1 MPTKP
6 TTVAEYLASLPADR
20 SKAIRTIRAGIR
32 KNLPKGYEEGLQY
45 GMLGFFVPHLRY
57 PHGYHCDPGQPVPF
71 LSVASQKNH
80 IGLYLFCVYMDTD
93 LQEWFVK
100 SWKATGKK
108 LDMGK
113 ACVRVK
119 HVDDIPM
126 EVLGEL
132 VRRCPVDAFI
142 EQYESKLPASIK
154 AKRGVAP
161 AKAAGSKKKAAK
173 KATKK
178 SGAKKLTKKAASK
191 KVAANAVTKKVSK
204 KAAKKTAKEA
214 TTKASAKRAAK

>member
-6 TTVAEYLASLPADR
+6 TTVTEYLASLPADR
-20 SKAIRTIRAGIR
+20 SKAIRTIRSVIR

-45 GMLGFFVPHLRY
+45 GMLGYFVPHSVY
-57 PHGYHCDPGQPVPF
+57 PGGYHCDPEQPLPF

-93 LQEWFVK
+93 LQQWFVK
-100 SWKATGKK
+100 AWKATGKK

-119 HVDDIPM
+119 HVDDIPL
-126 EVLGEL
+126 ELLGEL

-142 EQYESKLPASIK
+142 AQYESKLPAAVK

-161 AKAAGSKKKAAK
+161 ANASGSKKKAAK
-173 KATKK
+173 KA
-178 SGAKKLTKKAASK
+178 ASK
-191 KVAANAVTKKVSK
+191 KVAAKPATQKVTKKAAK
-204 KAAKKTAKEA
+204 KAAKKTAKK
-214 TTKASAKRAAK
+214 TTKKASANRSAK